1 MKHLDYDVLSGLQ
14 YIMEDQYPL
23 LLDTF
28 LDDSQKLLSRLHE
41 ARTAQA
47 LGEAA
52 HTLKGSS
59 SNMGALEL
67 ADLCRQLEERAQQI
81 PLSGLEEL
89 VDRIE
94 QEFMTVRRLYG
105 EERQRFPLAPV
116 R

>member
-1 MKHLDYDVLSGLQ
+1 MKHLDDDVLNGLQ

-28 LDDSQKLLSRLHE
+28 LDDSQKLLNQLH
-41 ARTAQA
+41 AAQDSKA

-59 SNMGALEL
+59 SNMGAQVL
-67 ADLCRQLEERAQQI
+67 AELCRQLEVRAQHGRLLGVEDLI
-81 PLSGLEEL
+81 ES
-89 VDRIE
+89 IE
-94 QEFMTVRRLYG
+94 QEFITVRRLYG
-105 EERQRFPLAPV
+105 QERQKFPISV

>member
-1 MKHLDYDVLSGLQ
+1 
-14 YIMEDQYPL
+14 MEDQYPL